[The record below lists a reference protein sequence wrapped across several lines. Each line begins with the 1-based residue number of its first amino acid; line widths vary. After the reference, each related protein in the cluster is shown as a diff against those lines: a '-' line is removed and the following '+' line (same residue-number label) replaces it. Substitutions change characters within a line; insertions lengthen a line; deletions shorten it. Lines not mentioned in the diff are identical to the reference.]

1 MATLPTP
8 PDDLTPEQ
16 LYLGH
21 LELIDKIVCQAC
33 RRCPF
38 SREEAKDF
46 GQHVH
51 EKLIEGNYSRI
62 RQFRG
67 RSSFK
72 TYLTIVVQRLLLDYQ
87 NSVWGKWRP
96 SAEAERLGEVAIW
109 LERLIVR
116 DERPLAEACQI
127 LRFNHR
133 VEKTQAEL
141 EDLAAKLP
149 PRNLRHF
156 VGEEG
161 LQAEPSRDPRPDER
175 LEARETGGIRRRIY
189 AALLRAIAELPPE
202 DRLLIRMWTEMKVA
216 DIARIRGVDQKS
228 LYRRID
234 KILGKLKKSLEHQGI
249 RRQDVEEILGS
260 LGVPDL
266 DF

>member
-1 MATLPTP
+1 MATLPSP

-21 LELIDKIVCQAC
+21 LELIEKVVAQAC

-51 EKLIEGNYSRI
+51 EKLIDDGYARI
-62 RQFRG
+62 RKFRG

-72 TYLTIVVQRLLLDYQ
+72 TYLTTVIGHLLQDYQ

-96 SAEAERLGEVAIW
+96 SAEAERLGEVAMR
-109 LERLIVR
+109 LERLLVM
-116 DERPLAEACQI
+116 EGRPLEEASQI
-127 LRFNHR
+127 LRLNDR
-133 VEKTQAEL
+133 VEMSTAEL
-141 EDLAAKLP
+141 ADLAAKLP
-149 PRNLRHF
+149 PRNLRRF

-161 LQAEPSRDPRPDER
+161 LQAEPSRDLQPDER
-175 LEARETGGIRRRIY
+175 LVAQERGGIRRRVY
-189 AALLRAIAELPPE
+189 AALQRALANLPKE
-202 DRLLIRMWTEMKVA
+202 DRLLILMWTEIKVA
-216 DIARIRGVDQKS
+216 DIARLWGVEQKP
-228 LYRRID
+228 LYRRIE
-234 KILGKLKKSLEHQGI
+234 KIKATLKKAIERQGM

-260 LGVPDL
+260 LGVPDP

>member
-1 MATLPTP
+1 MANLPSP

-21 LELIDKIVCQAC
+21 LELIEMIVAQAC

-51 EKLIEGNYSRI
+51 EKLIEGDYARI

-72 TYLTIVVQRLLLDYQ
+72 TYLTTVVQHLLLDYQ
-87 NSVWGKWRP
+87 NSKWGKWRP
-96 SAEAERLGEVAIW
+96 SAEAERLGEVAVW
-109 LERLIVR
+109 LERLLVR
-116 DERPLAEACQI
+116 EERSFGEACQI
-127 LRFNHR
+127 LRLNHR
-133 VEKTQAEL
+133 VGMSAAEL
-141 EDLAAKLP
+141 ADLAAKLP
-149 PRNLRHF
+149 PKNLRRF
-156 VGEEG
+156 SGDED
-161 LQAEPSRDPRPDER
+161 LQFEPSRELRPDER
-175 LEARETGGIRRRIY
+175 LEAKEKAVTMGRTY
-189 AALLRAIAELPPE
+189 AKLQRAIAELPPE
-202 DRLLIRMWTEMKVA
+202 DRLLIRMWMELKVA
-216 DIARIRGVDQKS
+216 DIARIRGVEQKP
-228 LYRRID
+228 LYRRLE
-234 KILGKLKKSLEHQGI
+234 KIFKALRKSLERMGV
-249 RRQDVEEILGS
+249 RRQDIEGRLRS